1 MKIGAEMTDYG
12 LFRLFTRP
20 SKKSSEKRLHAL
32 QRFLDFFQKSSLKKN
47 SQKKLD
53 REVLSLVF
61 KTDIVLGWIRFVSR

>member
-32 QRFLDFFQKSSLKKN
+32 QRFLDFFQKSLIMDEKAD
-47 SQKKLD
+47 QK
-53 REVLSLVF
+53 S
-61 KTDIVLGWIRFVSR
+61 IP